1 MPEPSAQLELAA
13 VEPTPAPEAPA
24 PAPAPPAQEVAKA
37 DVPKAK
43 EPGPAARKLA
53 EIRARKE
60 AKAAEREAAKA
71 AAANVDPAIFAAAQR
86 WQAHE
91 KAESKRISAAAA
103 GLDESDR
110 ALIDGE
116 KDLGRKAMLLDRLQK
131 AAGAPAP
138 AAPAAPKAVA
148 KPGPTGAPP
157 SVTSVDFAEAIKT
170 PEGLAAAKASDP
182 EGFARKFSAM
192 LRGTVRKSTLDVAAG
207 R

>member
-1 MPEPSAQLELAA
+1 MAE
-13 VEPTPAPEAPA
+13 APDAPA
-24 PAPAPPAQEVAKA
+24 PAPAEAPAPETPAPAAPAQEEAKA
-37 DVPKAK
+37 DAPKR

-53 EIRARKE
+53 ELRERKA

-71 AAANVDPAIFAAAQR
+71 AASNVDPVILDHARR

-91 KAESKRISAAAA
+91 KAEAKRIGDAAA
-103 GLDESDR
+103 GLDAEDR

-116 KDLGRKAMLLDRLQK
+116 KDLGRKAALLARLTK
-131 AAGAPAP
+131 AAAPAA

-157 SVTSVDFAEAIKT
+157 SVTSIDLAEAIKT